1 MIKNYKYIFG
11 PVPSRRFGLSLGI
24 DLLGSKICSMD
35 CIYCEVGRT
44 SNLTMKRDE
53 YVPTGEVL
61 DELRDFLDNNSGKP
75 DYITFSGMGEPTL
88 HSRIGYIIDRIHEM
102 TDVPVCVLTNS
113 TTITNED
120 VFNDLLRA
128 DVVVPSLDAL
138 TENSIK
144 KLNKPVQ
151 GLDFSKI
158 VDRLSEFK
166 KVFKGRLLIEILFV
180 KGINDNESELEVLN
194 KAVNIIHPDG
204 LQIHTVA
211 RPSMSG
217 HADPVSDEFLEY
229 SRNYFSISSSKIG
242 DFNKINKNIFMSDE
256 DIIVSLLKIRPCHFQ
271 EILNST
277 GISEIKLNNLLDMLA
292 DSGSVR
298 KVKFNGITYFKVSS
312 SK

>member
-1 MIKNYKYIFG
+1 MKKNYKYIFG

-61 DELRDFLDNNSGKP
+61 DELGDFLETNSEKP

-88 HSRIGYIIDRIHEM
+88 HSGIGCIIDRIHEM
-102 TDVPVCVLTNS
+102 TDIPVCVLTNS
-113 TTITNED
+113 TTITNKE
-120 VFNDLLRA
+120 VFNALLKA

-138 TENSIK
+138 NRNSIK

-151 GLDFSKI
+151 GLDFTKI
-158 VDRLSEFK
+158 VEKLSEFK
-166 KVFKGRLLIEILFV
+166 KAFTGKLLIEILFV

-194 KAVNIIHPDG
+194 EAINEIRPDG
-204 LQIHTVA
+204 MQIHTVA

-217 HADPVSDEFLEY
+217 HADPVSEEFLEY
-229 SRNYFSISSSKIG
+229 ARNYFGISSSKIG
-242 DFNKINKNIFMSDE
+242 DFNKINKKNSMTGE
-256 DIIVSLLKIRPCHFQ
+256 DMIVSLLKIRSCHFQ
-271 EILNST
+271 EILGST
-277 GISEIKLNNLLDMLA
+277 GIIENKLKKLLDELNNKGEIKKI
-292 DSGSVR
+292 R
-298 KVKFNGITYFKVSS
+298 FNDITYYKITG

>member
-1 MIKNYKYIFG
+1 MKQNYKYIFG

-53 YVPTGEVL
+53 YVPAGEVL
-61 DELRDFLDNNSGKP
+61 DELRNFLETNSEKP

-88 HSRIGYIIDRIHEM
+88 HSGIGYIIDRIHEM
-102 TDVPVCVLTNS
+102 TDIPVCVLTNS
-113 TTITNED
+113 TTITNEE
-120 VFNDLLRA
+120 VFNALLRA

-138 TENSIK
+138 NSNSIK
-144 KLNKPVQ
+144 KLNKPVE
-151 GLDFSKI
+151 GLDFTKI
-158 VDRLSEFK
+158 VEKLSEFK
-166 KVFKGRLLIEILFV
+166 KAFKGRLLIEILFV

-229 SRNYFSISSSKIG
+229 ARNYFSISSSKID
-242 DFNKINKNIFMSDE
+242 DFNKINKNNFITDE
-256 DIIVSLLKIRPCHFQ
+256 DLIVSLLKVRSCHFQ
-271 EILNST
+271 EILDST
-277 GISEIKLNNLLDMLA
+277 GITEVKLKKLLDGLNNK
-292 DSGSVR
+292 GEIR
-298 KVKFNGITYFKVSS
+298 KINFNDITYYKITG